1 MASIIPFEGGA
12 LPAYLQ
18 TVAPEGLN
26 DDLTAHAGAGFPVI
40 SIKGKAFT
48 IVRDGDRKI
57 VPNPKDPDSPAT
69 YLDVVLVKAN
79 RATSKVYYI
88 KGYTEGSSD
97 GAKPDCFSND
107 GTAPDPQSESPQS
120 KACASCKHNVW
131 GSKIGDN
138 GQKSKACQ
146 DSVRMAV
153 ATADNLK
160 EAYLLRVPPA
170 SIKALGEHGKLL
182 KNRGVKYN
190 MVVTRVSFEA
200 EVATPKLLFKPIG
213 FLPETAYASVVA
225 LGESDLVS
233 GILGTDGFVPVEEG
247 ANPAEQAAA
256 VEKAKE
262 VVEQAAKPA
271 KPAKP
276 VQAAKADKPA
286 PAAEPEIDLD
296 SLNFD
301 D

>member
-1 MASIIPFEGGA
+1 MANIIPFEGGA

-18 TVAPEGLN
+18 SVAPEGLN

-48 IVRDGDRKI
+48 VVRDGDRKI

-69 YLDVVLVKAN
+69 YLDLILVKAN

-88 KGYTEGSSD
+88 KGYTEGGSD
-97 GAKPDCFSND
+97 GQKPDCFSND
-107 GTAPDPQSESPQS
+107 GVAPDPQSETPQS
-120 KACASCKHNVW
+120 KACATCKHNVW
-131 GSKIGDN
+131 GSKIGEN

-153 ATADNLK
+153 STADNLK

-170 SIKALGEHGKLL
+170 SIKALGEHGKVL
-182 KNRGVKYN
+182 KNRGVQYN

-200 EVATPKLLFKPIG
+200 EVATPKLTFKPIG
-213 FLPETAYASVVA
+213 FLPESAYAAVKE
-225 LGESDLVS
+225 LGASDLVS
-233 GILGTDGFVPVEEG
+233 SILGTDGFI
-247 ANPAEQAAA
+247 PAEDAGEASAGVAAEEQA
-256 VEKAKE
+256 KA
-262 VVEQAAKPA
+262 VVEQAAKAA
-271 KPAKP
+271 KPAK
-276 VQAAKADKPA
+276 AAKAKEPEPKP
-286 PAAEPEIDLD
+286 EPEINLD
-296 SLNFD
+296 DLNFD

>member
-48 IVRDGDRKI
+48 VVRDGDRKI

-69 YLDVVLVKAN
+69 YLDVILVKAN

-88 KGYTEGSSD
+88 KGYTEGGSD
-97 GAKPDCFSND
+97 GQKPDCFSND
-107 GTAPDPQSESPQS
+107 GVAPDPQSETPQS
-120 KACASCKHNVW
+120 KACATCKNNVW
-131 GSKIGDN
+131 GSKIGEN

-146 DSVRMAV
+146 DSVRMAI

-170 SIKALGEHGKLL
+170 SIKALGEHGKVL
-182 KNRGVKYN
+182 KNRGVQYN
-190 MVVTRVSFEA
+190 MVVTRVGFEA
-200 EVATPKLLFKPIG
+200 EVATPKLTFKPIG
-213 FLPETAYASVVA
+213 FLPESAYAAVKA

-233 GILGTDGFVPVEEG
+233 SILGTDGFI
-247 ANPAEQAAA
+247 PAEDAGEAAGKVAEEQAKAA
-256 VEKAKE
+256 
-262 VVEQAAKPA
+262 VEQAAKTTKPAEPA
-271 KPAKP
+271 KTK
-276 VQAAKADKPA
+276 AKAKEPA
-286 PAAEPEIDLD
+286 PEPEINLD
-296 SLNFD
+296 DLNFD